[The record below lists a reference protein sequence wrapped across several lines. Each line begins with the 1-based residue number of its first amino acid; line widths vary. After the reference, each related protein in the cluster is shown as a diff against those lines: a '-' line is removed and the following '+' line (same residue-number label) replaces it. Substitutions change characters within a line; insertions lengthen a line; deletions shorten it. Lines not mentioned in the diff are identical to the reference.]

1 MMKAL
6 DNLRWSPKW
15 VTHLGCIKGCLDYLG
30 LELSDAWL
38 YGGTGHAFVLN
49 IAQDLCPSG
58 PTAWRTM
65 MLFELGRNL
74 GYEFDSV
81 FGWKQEQDLADLQ
94 RRAWEFTR
102 QQIDEGLPVYGWEL
116 EYPEFYVIY
125 GYDEVG
131 YYYSGVAA
139 EEGKGP
145 KPWQELG
152 DTPIGLVEIYCLKPG
167 RAQDAAVVVR
177 SALEKALRHAS
188 NPKEWI
194 LDGYSSGLKGFDAWT
209 TALESGKAN
218 RLGLGYNAAVW
229 AECRQ
234 YAVGFLREAKDRL
247 NGRASALFDE
257 ALDHYQ
263 VVATRLSQVSEIYP
277 HDPGARDTT
286 VQADENRQAAV
297 GSLREARDAEAAGL
311 EALRRIAAEL

>member
-1 MMKAL
+1 MKAL

-15 VTHLGCIKGCLDYLG
+15 VTHLGCIKGCLYYLG
-30 LELSDAWL
+30 LEVSDAWL
-38 YGGTGHAFVLN
+38 YGGTGHAFVIN
-49 IAQDLCPSG
+49 IGQDLCPSG

-74 GYEFDSV
+74 GYEFDGV
-81 FGWKQEQDLADLQ
+81 FGWRQEQDLADLQ

-102 QQIDEGLPVYGWEL
+102 HQIDAGLPVYGWEF

-125 GYDEVG
+125 GYDDVG

-139 EEGKGP
+139 DEGKGP

-152 DTPIGLVEIYCLKPG
+152 DTPIGLVEVYCLKPG
-167 RAQDAAVVVR
+167 SAQDAVMVVK

-194 LDGYSSGLKGFDAWT
+194 LDGYSSGLKGFDAWIA
-209 TALESGKAN
+209 ALEEGNAS

-229 AECRQ
+229 AECRKC
-234 YAVGFLREAKDRL
+234 AVGFLGEAKDLL
-247 NGRASALFDE
+247 NGKAGTLFDE

-263 VVATRLSQVSEIYP
+263 VVATRLSRVSEIYP
-277 HDPGARDTT
+277 HDSGAGDAVIR
-286 VQADENRQAAV
+286 ADENSQAAAGLV
-297 GSLREARDAEAAGL
+297 KEARDAEAVGL
-311 EALRRIAAEL
+311 EVLGKIVAEL